1 MYYIEGTSLVFP
13 TIQEARLYDFNT
25 NGNINSVRSGTPEGW
40 DGTVSSWDGENL
52 TTVSDSGGAEPTEE
66 APFTTDTF
74 TFIRGT
80 ETGEQAALST
90 LYGQT
95 TEAEQVTADDL
106 RAYFDSPE
114 GDMLKRGFGGD
125 FDNYLAYM
133 TERERLIQAGEYDSG
148 DWANADAG
156 LSEDDLLLLE
166 GDSDLWTPET
176 EDADYLAQLNQQ
188 QISAQQG
195 GYNNWINNE
204 QNVALMEQFGF
215 QPTIMDEKGS
225 TYKWNGT
232 AYTRTEKAN
241 TGDMGAQMK
250 LLMGAAMGMVLGPA
264 AAQGLTGGTTGLA
277 SATIKGV
284 TNSLVTQLVS
294 TGEINLESLAQAAL
308 TGAVGDFI
316 SNSLG
321 PLIQEN
327 FPDLADLT
335 TGSETFDN
343 VLSAMAQDALGQAV
357 LTGEIDA
364 ASVVRSGVFAG
375 AQEALAWFLGEYMT
389 ASDEEAQSLWGNTLD
404 DEFTAQQ
411 RADLDAALEEQFNA
425 TVGDLVNQ
433 MGRETAAM
441 VSENLRQLINGMASD
456 GTLSGSAG
464 GNFDDNWYA
473 DEGSEAATAV
483 EEAGGYLTPPNQIDN
498 PFEGDEL
505 INGVYYNEAG
515 HPVGIHPDATKEQ
528 ILEQFVNEKNAWTT
542 ASGVS
547 AHGIPDDA
555 LAILIGDGD
564 LQGLSD
570 YLVANDLIL
579 AQEASGAYIL
589 ISGADNITTGFHSS
603 LDQDALLNLEAP
615 SNTTFLPPPTS
626 NPNLED
632 MDTSDVSQEV
642 RDLLTNVEEE
652 PQLDWETWQPP
663 ETDYTW
669 EDIETTPLDQTEVE
683 ELEQF
688 VEDFVTE
695 NPDATVADV
704 LAGAQSAGATS
715 ASQLAAIA
723 SAMTS
728 SAQEAYDALTQSG
741 VSSAEAAAGL
751 VSNGSW
757 TAEEANNAT
766 GGGNRTVDDNPETNP
781 PLEGGGYANPTSN
794 TTYQVGD
801 RYFDNIQDARAYDF
815 NTSGTIDNVTN
826 YDPSSDTGGGDT
838 DTGGGDTDTGGGDT
852 DTGGGDTDTGGGDT
866 DTGGGETDTGGGETD
881 TGGGET
887 DTSFDTSELE
897 NALQELAA
905 GGDANAQ
912 AILDALAASNSS
924 LDDLFESIQSGD
936 AALQDLLGDVGTD
949 TDTILEQLGIL
960 GLDTTALLD
969 GQLQASGQL
978 QEVLQGQ
985 SDLAETQ
992 QNILDALQEAAE
1004 SGSAEAQQL
1013 LEAIN
1018 NNATSIE
1025 DLARALTAGDTLTTE
1040 MLGNVLGDTNALLG
1054 GQQIL
1059 GRNQAN
1065 ILQAIQD
1072 AAAGGDANA
1081 QALLEAINNNSVSL
1095 DELAEGMASGNAEIL
1110 ELLGG
1115 IGIDTDALLEG
1126 QSQLSQTQ
1134 QDILQAI
1141 QNAAAGGDANAQALL
1156 EAINNNS
1163 VSLDELAEGM
1173 ASGNAEILELLGG
1186 IGIDTDALLEGQSQ
1200 LSQTQQDILQ
1210 AIQNAAAGGDANA
1223 QALLEAIGN
1232 NSTSLEELASG
1243 LASGNAEIIGMLEG
1257 IGADTDALLGG
1268 QQDILQGQEALE
1280 QSILDQLQAAAD
1292 AGNTQA
1298 QQMLDAIG
1306 GNTDLLG
1313 EILESVGA
1321 GDSTI
1326 LGQLGQLGLD
1336 VSGLQDGINSLLEGQ
1351 GDLLEGQEG
1360 LSGQLSGTQEAI
1372 LGALTDGL
1380 AEAAAQGNANAQSIL
1395 DAIASGNSEVI
1406 SEIMG
1411 GVSAGEGNIISMLID
1426 AGVDLDG
1433 LQQGINDILAGQGDL
1448 SDQMGEGFG
1457 GIGDQ
1462 LGEGFG
1468 QLGEGLEG
1476 LAAQGRGL
1484 GMGLLGGIMALG
1496 EGQKKAAKKTT
1507 PIWKDFYSAPTPYG
1521 AEIFQSKYVGAP
1533 QQDNTKQ
1540 NLDNLIARSLG
1551 QGNNKGMLS

>member
-25 NGNINSVRSGTPEGW
+25 NGNIDSVRSGTPEGW
-40 DGTVSSWDGENL
+40 DGTMSSWDGENL
-52 TTVSDSGGAEPTEE
+52 STLAESGGPEPIED

-95 TEAEQVTADDL
+95 TEAEQVTVDDL

-277 SATIKGV
+277 SAAVKGV
-284 TNSLVTQLVS
+284 TNSLVTQLVA
-294 TGEINLESLAQAAL
+294 TGEVNLESLAQAAL

-321 PLIQEN
+321 PIIQEN

-335 TGSETFDN
+335 TGSEAFDN

-473 DEGSEAATAV
+473 DEGSDAATAV

-528 ILEQFVNEKNAWTT
+528 ILAQFVNEKNAWTT
-542 ASGVS
+542 TAGVS

-669 EDIETTPLDQTEVE
+669 EEVDTTPLDPTEVE

-704 LAGAQSAGATS
+704 LAGAQAAGATS
-715 ASQLAAIA
+715 ASELAAIA

-757 TAEEANNAT
+757 TAEEANSAT
-766 GGGNRTVDDNPETNP
+766 GGGDTTTGGGDTTTGGGTRPVDDNPETNP

-794 TTYQVGD
+794 TAYQVGD
-801 RYFDNIQDARAYDF
+801 RYFDNIADARAYDF
-815 NTSGTIDNVTN
+815 ETTGTIDNVSAYNPTE
-826 YDPSSDTGGGDT
+826 SGGDTGGGDT
-838 DTGGGDTDTGGGDT
+838 TTGGGDTTTGGGDT
-852 DTGGGDTDTGGGDT
+852 TTGGGDTTTGGDSGDSS
-866 DTGGGETDTGGGETD
+866 TGGADVD
-881 TGGGET
+881 A
-887 DTSFDTSELE
+887 S
-897 NALQELAA
+897 ALQEALQSLANS
-905 GGDANAQ
+905 GDANAQ
-912 AILDALAASNSS
+912 AILDALAGSNST
-924 LDDLFESIQSGD
+924 LQDFFEAVQSGD
-936 AALQDLLGDVGTD
+936 AALEDLLGGIGSD
-949 TDTILEQLGIL
+949 TDTILEQLGAL
-960 GLDTTALLD
+960 GLDTAALLE
-969 GQLQASGQL
+969 GRLETEGAL
-978 QEVLQGQ
+978 RELLEGQ
-985 SDLAETQ
+985 SQLGETQ
-992 QNILDALQEAAE
+992 QSILNALQEAAE
-1004 SGSAEAQQL
+1004 SG
-1013 LEAIN
+1013 
-1018 NNATSIE
+1018 
-1025 DLARALTAGDTLTTE
+1025 
-1040 MLGNVLGDTNALLG
+1040 
-1054 GQQIL
+1054 
-1059 GRNQAN
+1059 
-1065 ILQAIQD
+1065 
-1072 AAAGGDANA
+1072 DANA
-1081 QALLEAINNNSVSL
+1081 QALLDAINNNSVSL

-1134 QDILQAI
+1134 QDILQAL
-1141 QNAAAGGDANAQALL
+1141 QNAAANGDANAQALL
-1156 EAINNNS
+1156 DAIN
-1163 VSLDELAEGM
+1163 
-1173 ASGNAEILELLGG
+1173 
-1186 IGIDTDALLEGQSQ
+1186 
-1200 LSQTQQDILQ
+1200 
-1210 AIQNAAAGGDANA
+1210 
-1223 QALLEAIGN
+1223 N
-1232 NSTSLEELASG
+1232 NSTSLEELANG
-1243 LASGNAEIIGMLEG
+1243 LASGNAEIIGLLEG

-1268 QQDILQGQEALE
+1268 QQDILQGQSELE
-1280 QSILDQLQAAAD
+1280 QSILEQLQAAAD
-1292 AGNTQA
+1292 AGNVQA

-1306 GNTDLLG
+1306 GNEDLLN
-1313 EILESVGA
+1313 EILGAVGE
-1321 GDSTI
+1321 GNETI
-1326 LGQLGQLGLD
+1326 TGQLGQLGID
-1336 VSGLQDGINSLLEGQ
+1336 VSGLQDGINALLEGQ
-1351 GDLLEGQEG
+1351 GDILGGQEG

-1380 AEAAAQGNANAQSIL
+1380 ADAAAQGNANAQRIL
-1395 DAIASGNSEVI
+1395 DAIASGNSEVVN
-1406 SEIMG
+1406 EIMG
-1411 GVSAGEGNIISMLID
+1411 GVSAGEGNIINMLIE

-1433 LQQGINDILAGQGDL
+1433 LQQGINDILAGQGAL

-1496 EGQKKAAKKTT
+1496 EGQKKAARKTT

>member
-25 NGNINSVRSGTPEGW
+25 NGNIDSVRSGTPEGW
-40 DGTVSSWDGENL
+40 DGTMSSWDGENL
-52 TTVSDSGGAEPTEE
+52 STLAESGGPEPIED

-95 TEAEQVTADDL
+95 TEAEQVTVDDL

-277 SATIKGV
+277 SAAVKGV
-284 TNSLVTQLVS
+284 TNSLVTQLVA
-294 TGEINLESLAQAAL
+294 TGEVNLESLAQAAL

-321 PLIQEN
+321 PIIQEN

-335 TGSETFDN
+335 TGSEAFDN

-473 DEGSEAATAV
+473 DEGSDAATAV

-528 ILEQFVNEKNAWTT
+528 ILAQFVNEKNAWTT
-542 ASGVS
+542 TAGVS

-669 EDIETTPLDQTEVE
+669 EEVDTTPLDPTEVE

-704 LAGAQSAGATS
+704 LAGAQAAGATS
-715 ASQLAAIA
+715 ASELAAIA

-757 TAEEANNAT
+757 TAEEANSAT
-766 GGGNRTVDDNPETNP
+766 GGGDTTTGGGDTTTGGGDTTTGGGTRPVDDNPETNP

-794 TTYQVGD
+794 TAYQVGD
-801 RYFDNIQDARAYDF
+801 RYFDNIADARAYDF
-815 NTSGTIDNVTN
+815 ETTGTIDNVSAYNPTE
-826 YDPSSDTGGGDT
+826 SGGDTGGGDT
-838 DTGGGDTDTGGGDT
+838 TTGGGDTTTGGDSGDSS
-852 DTGGGDTDTGGGDT
+852 TGGADVDA
-866 DTGGGETDTGGGETD
+866 
-881 TGGGET
+881 
-887 DTSFDTSELE
+887 S
-897 NALQELAA
+897 ALQEALQSLANSW
-905 GGDANAQ
+905 DANAQ
-912 AILDALAASNSS
+912 AILDALAGSNST
-924 LDDLFESIQSGD
+924 LQDFFEAVQSGD
-936 AALQDLLGDVGTD
+936 AALEDLLGGIGSD
-949 TDTILEQLGIL
+949 TDTILEQLGAL
-960 GLDTTALLD
+960 GLDTAALLE
-969 GQLQASGQL
+969 GRLETEGAL
-978 QEVLQGQ
+978 RELLEGQ
-985 SDLAETQ
+985 SQLGETQ
-992 QNILDALQEAAE
+992 QSILNALQEAAE
-1004 SGSAEAQQL
+1004 SG
-1013 LEAIN
+1013 
-1018 NNATSIE
+1018 
-1025 DLARALTAGDTLTTE
+1025 
-1040 MLGNVLGDTNALLG
+1040 
-1054 GQQIL
+1054 
-1059 GRNQAN
+1059 
-1065 ILQAIQD
+1065 
-1072 AAAGGDANA
+1072 DANA
-1081 QALLEAINNNSVSL
+1081 QALLDAIN
-1095 DELAEGMASGNAEIL
+1095 
-1110 ELLGG
+1110 
-1115 IGIDTDALLEG
+1115 
-1126 QSQLSQTQ
+1126 
-1134 QDILQAI
+1134 
-1141 QNAAAGGDANAQALL
+1141 
-1156 EAINNNS
+1156 
-1163 VSLDELAEGM
+1163 
-1173 ASGNAEILELLGG
+1173 
-1186 IGIDTDALLEGQSQ
+1186 
-1200 LSQTQQDILQ
+1200 
-1210 AIQNAAAGGDANA
+1210 
-1223 QALLEAIGN
+1223 N
-1232 NSTSLEELASG
+1232 NSTSLEELANG
-1243 LASGNAEIIGMLEG
+1243 LASGNAEIIGLLEG

-1268 QQDILQGQEALE
+1268 QQDILQGQSELE
-1280 QSILDQLQAAAD
+1280 QSILEQLQAAAD
-1292 AGNTQA
+1292 AGNVQA

-1306 GNTDLLG
+1306 GNEDLLN
-1313 EILESVGA
+1313 EILGAVGE
-1321 GDSTI
+1321 GNETI
-1326 LGQLGQLGLD
+1326 TGQLGQLGID
-1336 VSGLQDGINSLLEGQ
+1336 VSGLQDGINALLEGQ
-1351 GDLLEGQEG
+1351 GDILGGQEG

-1380 AEAAAQGNANAQSIL
+1380 ADAAAQGNANAQRIL
-1395 DAIASGNSEVI
+1395 DAIASGNSEVVN
-1406 SEIMG
+1406 EIMG
-1411 GVSAGEGNIISMLID
+1411 GVSAGEGNIINMLIE

-1433 LQQGINDILAGQGDL
+1433 LQQGINDILAGQGAL

-1496 EGQKKAAKKTT
+1496 EGQKKAARKTT